1 MNKERGEN
9 ANQSESCKYIMK
21 RYSECSI
28 VKEALSAYGI
38 QKKQGEYTLEDYYTL
53 PDDIRVELIDG
64 VFYDM
69 SSPGIVHQDIAFII
83 HTALN
88 DYMKKNKKPCR
99 VFEAAVDVQL
109 FCDDKTMVQPDIL
122 VVCDLDKIK
131 EFGIYGAP
139 DFILE
144 ILSKSTRKKDMG
156 VKFEKYLKAG
166 VREYWML
173 DPRKKVLIT
182 YDFEDEDFVPCVHPL
197 TGSVPVAITGG
208 ELQIDLEPVAE
219 CILMY

>member
-144 ILSKSTRKKDMG
+144 ILSRSTRKKDMG